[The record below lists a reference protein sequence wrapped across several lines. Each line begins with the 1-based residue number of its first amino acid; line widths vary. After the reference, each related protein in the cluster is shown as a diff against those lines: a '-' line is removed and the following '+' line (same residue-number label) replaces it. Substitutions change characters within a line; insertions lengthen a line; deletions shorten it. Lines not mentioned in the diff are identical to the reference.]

1 MHRITC
7 AFFALWLAC
16 ASLGALEQSAKPKIG
31 KPMDPLAWL
40 VGGVWIADA
49 SMMGTNMVRIET
61 RYKWSDNNVFIR
73 FATHFVR
80 KERPVLLGYCG
91 QRSSHVVYECAGRS
105 DGRHRHC

>member
-16 ASLGALEQSAKPKIG
+16 ASLGTLEQSAKPKNA
-31 KPMDPLAWL
+31 KPMEPLAWL